1 MAYGERFE
9 EALVYAA
16 RIHRDQVRKAT
27 GIPYITHLLAVAAL
41 VGENGGG
48 EDAVIAALLHD
59 AIEDQGGPARLRDI
73 RERFGPTV
81 ARIVADCSDTDTI
94 PKPPW
99 RARKEAYLRTAGDKP
114 LDSQLVSLADK
125 VHNARATLADLRAHG
140 DVVWERFRGGR
151 EGTLWYNHELLAIYR
166 RTGVVPPLVAEFAR
180 VVAEIEQLDGAGDPS
195 AGT

>member
-41 VGENGGG
+41 VGEHGG

-99 RARKEAYLRTAGDKP
+99 RARKEAYLRIAGDKP

-125 VHNARATLADLRAHG
+125 VHNARATLADLRTHG

-151 EGTLWYNHELLAIYR
+151 DGTLWYYHELLAIYR
-166 RTGVVPPLVAEFAR
+166 QTGVAPPLVAEFAR
-180 VVAEIEQLDGAGDPS
+180 VVAEIEQRDGAREPG